1 MFILPAVSEER
12 HMFKPLEKDVYD
24 ERIITSPNLIN
35 YVANFSEIYT
45 SVPFQKFFMGLVKM
59 LSGYLK
65 SNYVIPHIILT
76 IS

>member
-1 MFILPAVSEER
+1 MLPAVSEER
-12 HMFKPLEKDVYD
+12 HIFKPLEVDAYD

-35 YVANFSEIYT
+35 YIANFAEIYT
-45 SVPFQKFFMGLVKM
+45 SVPFQKFFMDLVKM

-65 SNYVIPHIILT
+65 SNYVITHILLS